1 MGTCASQKQKKSR
14 NNGEL
19 QQVVAQVRLS
29 QDCSVILKQRAS
41 QSSYLNPFKNPILS
55 RRLKEIPPSPNPQ
68 TQPE

>member
-1 MGTCASQKQKKSR
+1 MGTCAAQKQKKQR
-14 NNGEL
+14 HDGEL

-41 QSSYLNPFKNPILS
+41 QSSHLNPFKNPILS
-55 RRLKEIPPSPNPQ
+55 RRLKELPASPNPQ